1 MKILVTGADGFIGS
15 HLVEKLILEGH
26 DVKAFVLYN
35 SFGNWG
41 WLDQIEPNI
50 LNHIEVIMGDV
61 RDKNILREA
70 INKCDTIIHLAALI
84 AIPYSY
90 KSPESYVETNVKGTL
105 NVLQIAKDFEIEKV
119 IHTSTSEVYGSAQ
132 YVPMDE
138 KHPIVGQSPYSA
150 SKIAADQLA
159 ISFFSS
165 FNTPVSIV
173 RPFNTFGPRQ
183 SARAIIPSII
193 TQIANGEKEIKLGD
207 LSPKRDFNYIDDT
220 INGFVCALNSKES
233 IGEIINLGSNYEL
246 SIADVVSIIIEL
258 MEVDVKIV
266 EDSSRIR
273 PKKSEVL
280 RLLADNSKAKNI
292 LNWEPQFSGEK
303 GFRKAI
309 SNTINWIKV
318 PKNLNKYKHL
328 IYNV

>member
-193 TQIANGEKEIKLGD
+193 TQIANGKKEIKLGD